1 MAQSRRNAVP
11 GEGNRAADIMF
22 IGEGPGQR
30 EDESGRPFVG
40 PAGRFLSEL
49 LLEIGLQREDVFI
62 TNVVKCRPPGNRDP
76 MPQEVSACSGWLK
89 AQIAAIA
96 PRVLVLLGRHA
107 LQRFLPG
114 ARISAEHG
122 QIRRFGSISVMP
134 MYHPAAAL
142 HNPGLRSACVAD
154 FRRLQQFLEKPPDAA
169 PPPDEAPPPESAT
182 APPPVQRSLF

>member
-1 MAQSRRNAVP
+1 
-11 GEGNRAADIMF
+11 MF

-40 PAGRFLSEL
+40 PAGRVLTEMLS
-49 LLEIGLQREDVFI
+49 EIGLRREDVFI

-76 MPQEVSACSGWLK
+76 MPQEVGACSSWLK
-89 AQIAAIA
+89 SQIAAIE

-107 LQRFLPG
+107 LQRFVPG
-114 ARISAEHG
+114 ARISTEHG

-142 HNPGLRSACVAD
+142 HNPGLRGACLDD
-154 FRRLQQFLEKPPDAA
+154 FKRLGQFLTEPPEPPPPAPESTAA
-169 PPPDEAPPPESAT
+169 PD
-182 APPPVQRSLF
+182 PVQRSLF

>member
-1 MAQSRRNAVP
+1 
-11 GEGNRAADIMF
+11 MF

-40 PAGRFLSEL
+40 PAGRFLGEML
-49 LLEIGLQREDVFI
+49 AEIGLQREDVFI

-76 MPQEVSACSGWLK
+76 QPQEVSACSSWLK

-107 LQRFLPG
+107 LQRFIPG

-122 QIRRFGSISVMP
+122 QIRRFNSISVMP

-142 HNPGLRSACVAD
+142 HNPGLRGACIED
-154 FRRLQQFLEKPPDAA
+154 FRRLKQFLEQAPEAE
-169 PPPDEAPPPESAT
+169 PPPQPAA

>member
-1 MAQSRRNAVP
+1 MAKTRRNAVP
-11 GEGNRAADIMF
+11 GEGSRAADIMF

-40 PAGRFLSEL
+40 PAGKFLTEML
-49 LLEIGLQREDVFI
+49 ADIGLQRGDVFI

-76 MPQEVSACSGWLK
+76 LPQEVTACSGWLK
-89 AQIAAIA
+89 AQIAAIG

-107 LQRFLPG
+107 LQRFIPG

-142 HNPGLRSACVAD
+142 HNPGLRGACLDD
-154 FRRLQQFLEKPPDAA
+154 FRRLRQFLEKPPEPA
-169 PPPDEAPPPESAT
+169 ESPPEPDT
-182 APPPVQRSLF
+182 APTPVQRSLF